1 LRYPFGYRKNYNT
14 LIFNII
20 KINLKKRGEVR
31 KDILKLTKINI
42 PVANEHPFLPADG
55 NTDLSNAVKPKIK
68 APLPRENRPRNHA
81 YGSTSKGGNGQR
93 KRENSF

>member
-1 LRYPFGYRKNYNT
+1 MNT
-14 LIFNII
+14 
-20 KINLKKRGEVR
+20 
-31 KDILKLTKINI
+31 
-42 PVANEHPFLPADG
+42 PFLPADG
-55 NTDLSNAVKPKIK
+55 NTDLTNAVKPKIK